1 LTLAIGQTLLM
12 PVLADAATI
21 SVNTTSDAISA
32 QNCTLPEA
40 IAITN
45 SGNPTIKTNQ
55 NHQTQV

>member
-1 LTLAIGQTLLM
+1 M
-12 PVLADAATI
+12 PALADAATI

-32 QNCTLPEA
+32 QNFTLPEA